1 MDDSTLRDLLG
12 RFGFSAKEI
21 DTYLT
26 LLEHG
31 EAKASTIAEAAGVSK
46 RYVYS
51 VSETLEARGF
61 VDVDDHVVPTVIRA
75 KDPAEVV
82 TQLTD
87 DVQSMQ
93 PALEA
98 RFSRTEPAI
107 EQFEVIKSKVTVEK
121 RLRTL
126 IDEAEAEL
134 TISVPKAMLEVIRPA
149 LERAID
155 RGVLVLLIVSGT
167 TEPPE
172 HADSI
177 TSVTRIW
184 RELMPTL
191 VTVDRRLGL
200 VAPAEMLVRSN
211 TGRQA
216 IVFAQEQL
224 GPVIVGSFFG
234 NYWPVAEEVSIA
246 EPEELPATYTDFR
259 RAVFQSTLWLWSDSA
274 LRAEV
279 TGRDTKT
286 DEPVTVEGRVV
297 EVVQGLVSPTN
308 NMFPVENS
316 LTIETDDGDAVAI
329 GGQGAFVEDIEAE
342 SITLRLA

>member
-75 KDPAEVV
+75 KDPEEVV
-82 TQLTD
+82 AELTD

-121 RLRTL
+121 RLQTL

-134 TISVPKAMLEVIRPA
+134 TISVPKATLEAIRPA
-149 LERAID
+149 LERAVD

-177 TSVTRIW
+177 ASVTRIW

-234 NYWPVAEEVSIA
+234 NYWPVAEEVSVA
-246 EPEELPATYTDFR
+246 EPNELPATYTDFR
-259 RAVFQSTLWLWSDSA
+259 RAVFQSTLWLWSESE

-279 TGRDTKT
+279 TGRDTQT
-286 DEPVTVEGRVV
+286 DEHVTVEGRVV

-316 LTIETDDGDAVAI
+316 LTIETDDDNALAI

>member
-1 MDDSTLRDLLG
+1 MRL
-12 RFGFSAKEI
+12 
-21 DTYLT
+21 
-26 LLEHG
+26 H
-31 EAKASTIAEAAGVSK
+31 
-46 RYVYS
+46 YV
-51 VSETLEARGF
+51 
-61 VDVDDHVVPTVIRA
+61 
-75 KDPAEVV
+75 
-82 TQLTD
+82 
-87 DVQSMQ
+87 
-93 PALEA
+93 
-98 RFSRTEPAI
+98 
-107 EQFEVIKSKVTVEK
+107 SKVTVEK

-134 TISVPKAMLEVIRPA
+134 TISVPKAILEVIRPA
-149 LERAID
+149 LKRAID

-177 TSVTRIW
+177 ASVTRIW

-211 TGRQA
+211 T
-216 IVFAQEQL
+216 
-224 GPVIVGSFFG
+224 
-234 NYWPVAEEVSIA
+234 
-246 EPEELPATYTDFR
+246 DFR

-279 TGRDTKT
+279 TVRDTKT

-297 EVVQGLVSPTN
+297 EVVQGLASPTN